1 MWENQNACEMWK
13 EINHV
18 RGFTIK
24 HALEEEKKKIQNL
37 KPKSLYFKK
46 EITISTMPKLK
57 GK

>member
-1 MWENQNACEMWK
+1 MWK

-24 HALEEEKKKIQNL
+24 HALEEEEKNSKFKT
-37 KPKSLYFKK
+37 KSLYFKK